1 MCLIR
6 ASRFKTEK
14 DREREGETE
23 RKNEGWPT
31 GMPALKTAQRGVRS
45 DKYELGLKE
54 AGVFVAG
61 LINQNVN
68 VSGRGGLL

>member
-1 MCLIR
+1 M
-6 ASRFKTEK
+6 
-14 DREREGETE
+14 RERE
-23 RKNEGWPT
+23 NEGWPT

-61 LINQNVN
+61 LINQIVN
-68 VSGRGGLL
+68 VSGKGGLL